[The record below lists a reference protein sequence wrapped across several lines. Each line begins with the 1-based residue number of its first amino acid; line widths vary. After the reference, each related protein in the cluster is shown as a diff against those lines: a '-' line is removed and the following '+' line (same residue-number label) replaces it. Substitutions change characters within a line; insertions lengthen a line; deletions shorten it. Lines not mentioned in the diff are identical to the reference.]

1 MEVRVYRVCDLVLE
15 FKAGITGLRLRFGLS
30 WGYKYSKG

>member
-15 FKAGITGLRLRFGLS
+15 FKAGITGLRFGLS